1 MKPKILIFIITYKAS
16 YRVYDLYKGIPFN
29 FLKKYNYSIYASDD
43 ASNDDTIKY
52 LLKIK
57 KNLGKKFILNVNKFN
72 LGYGGNIKKCLKF
85 AYKNKFDYV
94 VMLHGDNQYNPKYI
108 YNMIKLFLNNE
119 KLVAVVGSRMTNKLD
134 ALKGGMPIYKF
145 IGNFVLT
152 TFFNIL
158 FKTNFKDCHSGMW
171 AYNINEISYKLFKKA
186 DNNFCFDIDTR
197 LMLTSYNKKIKEIT
211 IKTFYGD
218 ERSSFHIIYA
228 LRFLFKIFKFK
239 LMRSI

>member
-1 MKPKILIFIITYKAS
+1 
-16 YRVYDLYKGIPFN
+16 
-29 FLKKYNYSIYASDD
+29 
-43 ASNDDTIKY
+43 
-52 LLKIK
+52 
-57 KNLGKKFILNVNKFN
+57 
-72 LGYGGNIKKCLKF
+72 
-85 AYKNKFDYV
+85 
-94 VMLHGDNQYNPKYI
+94 MLHGDNQYNPKYI

-197 LMLTSYNKKIKEIT
+197 LMLTNYNKKIKEIT

-228 LRFLFKIFKFK
+228 LRFFLRY
-239 LMRSI
+239 LNLNL